1 MQDRYAGDVGDFGK
15 FGMLRCIE
23 NAGLRVGVNWYLVG
37 DESHNNDG
45 KHIGY
50 LEDDK
55 YLGCD
60 DALLASLNGML
71 GRNVRSVAEL
81 ERLDLLR
88 TRKYYHDR
96 LTEPRLQHGTS
107 RQEWHRRGLAA
118 MAGCD
123 FVFLDPDN
131 GLLAKSVEPGSD
143 KSIKYV
149 FPEEILDYYDAGFS
163 VAFYSHRTRELLN
176 VYLKRFEKLFYVA
189 KWNGAVIKAVS
200 FKRGTVRDYFILL
213 HEKHVAQVEES
224 LAKLVKGQWGQH
236 FEAIEIP
243 DSTSS
248 AVREV
253 VREIEV
259 ETEGETQSE
268 AEVETV
274 TVTEAEQ
281 SSDAM
286 CETEAVT
293 EPEQMIKPEEQ
304 GGKCELVKHAMLAVQ
319 RYPWEQGVC
328 AQALWEYGDMTT
340 AVAMAHDAVLRQQ
353 PDGRLAV
360 INENIAVTDPAAN
373 GEVVWRAYELT
384 GDKMYREAA
393 EKMLH
398 FLMEKAPRTDKG
410 IICHNEV
417 SFHEGYSAN
426 QIWVDSIYMAP
437 PFLAVMG
444 ELEEAVKQIEG
455 YISYLKDG
463 KTGLLYHIY
472 DAGSRKSILEKLKG
486 SGNGKFVRKKL
497 WATGNGWALLGIGR
511 VIDTAI
517 EKGRKD
523 IAERLIRY
531 GTEILDAML
540 QYQLADGRFH
550 DILDEEDSFVEG
562 TAAMMMAAFVYR
574 GIAGRWLSEK
584 YRAAADKVRA
594 TMDDYV
600 DEFGI
605 IHEVCGCP
613 HFDRVGTSAE
623 SMAAYLM
630 MHAAYP
636 VR

>member
-55 YLGCD
+55 YRGCD
-60 DALLASLNGML
+60 DVLLESLNGML
-71 GRNVRSVAEL
+71 RRNVRSVAEL
-81 ERLDLLR
+81 EGLNLLR

-96 LTEPRLQHGTS
+96 LVEPGLLHGTG
-107 RQEWHRRGLAA
+107 RPAWHRRGLEA
-118 MAGCD
+118 MSGCD

-131 GLLAKSVEPGSD
+131 GLLPKSVSPGSD

-149 FPEEILDYYDAGFS
+149 LPEEILDYYDAGYS
-163 VAFYSHRTRELLN
+163 VAFYSHRTRETLD

-189 KWNGAVIKAVS
+189 RWNGAIIKAVS
-200 FKRGTVRDYFILL
+200 FKRGTVRDYIMLL
-213 HEKHVAQVEES
+213 HEEHAAQVEAC
-224 LAKLVKGQWGQH
+224 LDKLVKGKWGQH
-236 FEAIEIP
+236 FEMIEIADLP
-243 DSTSS
+243 EQTVS
-248 AVREV
+248 A
-253 VREIEV
+253 
-259 ETEGETQSE
+259 G
-268 AEVETV
+268 
-274 TVTEAEQ
+274 
-281 SSDAM
+281 
-286 CETEAVT
+286 CETEKVTDGELRSEAVLETVAVT
-293 EPEQMIKPEEQ
+293 EPVKVTISETPSN
-304 GGKCELVKHAMLAVQ
+304 KCELVKHAMLAVQ

-328 AQALWEYGDMTT
+328 AQALWEYGDRTT
-340 AVAMAHDAVLRQQ
+340 AIAMAHDAVLRQQ

-373 GEVVWRAYELT
+373 GEVVWRAFELT
-384 GDKMYREAA
+384 GNEMYRDAA
-393 EKMLH
+393 GKMMYY
-398 FLMEKAPRTDKG
+398 LMEQAPRTDKG

-426 QIWVDSIYMAP
+426 QIWVDSVYMAP
-437 PFLAVMG
+437 PFIAVMG
-444 ELEEAVKQIEG
+444 ELEEAVRQIEG
-455 YISYLKDG
+455 YLSYLKEE

-472 DAGSRKSILEKLKG
+472 DAGNRKTIREKLLG
-486 SGNGKFVRKKL
+486 SAAGKFVRKVF

-517 EKGRKD
+517 EKGRQD
-523 IAERLIRY
+523 LAERLIRY
-531 GTEILDAML
+531 GTGLLEAML
-540 QYQLADGRFH
+540 LYQMEDGRFH
-550 DILDEEDSFVEG
+550 DILDDEDSFVEG
-562 TAAMMMAAFVYR
+562 TAAMMTAAFVYR
-574 GIAGRWLSEK
+574 GIAGGWLSEK
-584 YRAAADKVRA
+584 YKAAADKVRV
-594 TMDDYV
+594 TMENYV
-600 DEFGI
+600 DEYGI

-630 MHAAYP
+630 MHADYP
-636 VR
+636 IR

>member
-23 NAGLRVGVNWYLVG
+23 NVGLKVGINWYLVG

-55 YLGCD
+55 YRGCD
-60 DALLASLNGML
+60 DALLESLNGML
-71 GRNVRSVAEL
+71 RQNVRSVAEL

-88 TRKYYHDR
+88 TRKYYHERLVEPGLQYGTDR
-96 LTEPRLQHGTS
+96 DQ
-107 RQEWHRRGLAA
+107 WHKGGLETL
-118 MAGCD
+118 AGCD
-123 FVFLDPDN
+123 VVFLDPDN
-131 GLLAKSVEPGSD
+131 GLLPKSVSLGSD

-149 FPEEILDYYDAGFS
+149 LPEEILDYYDAGYS
-163 VAFYSHRTRELLN
+163 VAFYSQRTRETLDI
-176 VYLKRFEKLFYVA
+176 YLKRFEKLFYVA
-189 KWNGAVIKAVS
+189 KWNGATIKAVS

-213 HEKHVAQVEES
+213 HEEHAAQVD
-224 LAKLVKGQWGQH
+224 ACFGKLVTGKWGLH

-243 DSTSS
+243 GQTASV
-248 AVREV
+248 ACEV
-253 VREIEV
+253 ESVTEPAAKV
-259 ETEGETQSE
+259 ETET
-268 AEVETV
+268 
-274 TVTEAEQ
+274 
-281 SSDAM
+281 
-286 CETEAVT
+286 VT
-293 EPEQMIKPEEQ
+293 EPEQEITPEAY
-304 GGKCELVKHAMLAVQ
+304 GNKCELVKHAMLAVQ

-328 AQALWEYGDMTT
+328 AQALWEYGDITT

-384 GDKMYREAA
+384 GNAMYRDAA
-393 EKMLH
+393 GKMMY
-398 FLMEKAPRTDKG
+398 FLMEKAPRTERG

-444 ELEEAVKQIEG
+444 ELDEAVRQIEG
-455 YISYLKDG
+455 YLTYLRDDR
-463 KTGLLYHIY
+463 TGLLYHIY
-472 DAGSRKSILEKLKG
+472 DAGGRKSIREKLKG
-486 SGNGKFVRKKL
+486 IGNGKFVRKKL

-511 VIDTAI
+511 VIDIAI
-517 EKGRKD
+517 EKGRRD
-523 IAERLIRY
+523 LAERLIRY
-531 GTEILDAML
+531 GTGLLDAML
-540 QYQLADGRFH
+540 PYQMKDGRFH

-562 TAAMMMAAFVYR
+562 TAAMMMAAFLYR
-574 GIAGRWLSEK
+574 GIAGGWLEEK
-584 YRAAADKVRA
+584 YKVAADRVRE
-594 TMDDYV
+594 TMEAYV
-600 DEFGI
+600 DEYGI

-630 MHAAYP
+630 MYATYP
-636 VR
+636 IR

>member
-50 LEDDK
+50 LADDK
-55 YLGCD
+55 YRGCD
-60 DALLASLNGML
+60 DTLLASLNGML
-71 GRNVRSVAEL
+71 GRNIRSVSEL

-88 TRKYYHDR
+88 TRKYYHER
-96 LTEPRLQHGTS
+96 LVEPRLQRGTS
-107 RQEWHRRGLAA
+107 RSKWHQSGLAA
-118 MAGCD
+118 MSGCD

-131 GLLAKSVEPGSD
+131 GLLPKSVALSND

-149 FPEEILDYYDAGFS
+149 LPEEILDYYDAGYS
-163 VAFYSHRTRELLN
+163 VAFYSHRARETLDI
-176 VYLKRFEKLFYVA
+176 YLKRFEKLFYVA
-189 KWNGAVIKAVS
+189 KWNGAIIKAVS

-213 HEKHVAQVEES
+213 HEEHVPQVEAS
-224 LAKLVKGQWGQH
+224 FGKLLKGQWGLH
-236 FEAIEIP
+236 FEAVEIP
-243 DSTSS
+243 GQMS
-248 AVREV
+248 
-253 VREIEV
+253 
-259 ETEGETQSE
+259 
-268 AEVETV
+268 ETV
-274 TVTEAEQ
+274 
-281 SSDAM
+281 
-286 CETEAVT
+286 CESKAVT
-293 EPEQMIKPEEQ
+293 EPEQTPDAICETETVIEPEQSVSPEKQ
-304 GGKCELVKHAMLAVQ
+304 ENKCQLVKHAMLAVQ

-328 AQALWEYGDMTT
+328 AQALWEYGDTTT

-360 INENIAVTDPAAN
+360 INENVAVTDPAAN

-384 GDKMYREAA
+384 GNAMYREAA
-393 EKMLH
+393 EKMLN

-444 ELEEAVKQIEG
+444 EFEEAVRQIEG
-455 YISYLKDG
+455 YLTYLKDG

-472 DAGSRKSILEKLKG
+472 DAGS
-486 SGNGKFVRKKL
+486 GKFVRKVL
-497 WATGNGWALLGIGR
+497 WATGNCWALLGIGR
-511 VIDTAI
+511 VIDTAVA
-517 EKGRKD
+517 KGRKD
-523 IAERLIRY
+523 IAERLTRY
-531 GTEILDAML
+531 GTRLLEAML
-540 QYQLADGRFH
+540 PYQLEDGRFR

-574 GIAGRWLSEK
+574 GIAGGWLDEK
-584 YRAAADKVRA
+584 YRAAADKVRV

-600 DEFGI
+600 DEYGI

-636 VR
+636 IR